1 MWIVVGEFLFL
12 VKKSLKT
19 RKQIS
24 TFLLS
29 LLEIRD
35 MDSIF
40 LFLFSILA
48 SHQCLVYADR
58 ITTPHSAMIFGF
70 HWGNI
75 FQKPVKFLASV
86 NFQKIQL
93 QEYHGTRDCLY
104 LCQPIRSWYESRLQL
119 NGAIP
124 LFCTKASTPSHW
136 RQAMQCEGQGPAST
150 RHSTRTREFVC
161 PTRTRLEPNTTQTEL
176 YKVKEVQDYFANYS
190 EAYFGSE
197 FRGHHC
203 PLLDRRHCSLL
214 IKRSGLN
221 EHQIWGG
228 HFLVLLNLEKKT
240 YLL

>member
-29 LLEIRD
+29 LLEIWD

-124 LFCTKASTPSHW
+124 LFCTEAQSINQCLFPATTLRISQAKKVLNRTTACKLYHHTMFITIQNWLKHPQRISIVCISPVENEFYGSILGKASW
-136 RQAMQCEGQGPAST
+136 RRGSGDDADN
-150 RHSTRTREFVC
+150 
-161 PTRTRLEPNTTQTEL
+161 TRLLTL
-176 YKVKEVQDYFANYS
+176 
-190 EAYFGSE
+190 
-197 FRGHHC
+197 
-203 PLLDRRHCSLL
+203 
-214 IKRSGLN
+214 
-221 EHQIWGG
+221 
-228 HFLVLLNLEKKT
+228 
-240 YLL
+240 